1 MFLRLSNSVQNGGHL
16 GFIHHGWCLIYL
28 EYLQKILVTILT
40 KFHENRFIRLATM
53 E

>member
-1 MFLRLSNSVQNGGHL
+1 MFLRLSNSVLNGGHL
-16 GFIHHGWCLIYL
+16 GFIHHGSLIYL
-28 EYLQKILVTILT
+28 EYLQQILVTILT